1 MEEQEQ
7 PTGKQSDEP
16 TPKGDGPEPKKRPRK
31 RKADQA
37 DGNNRRNQRAR
48 ARVKAARDEDAAT
61 DQATQSGPTDTTMQR
76 RAHEV
81 RPVAEP
87 ARMKRRHWG
96 VILSLLLLVCAP
108 SGMTWWYLEERAT
121 DQYAS
126 TIGFSVRKEE
136 MGSAVEVL
144 GGITGMSSDS
154 SKDTD
159 ILYEFIQSQK
169 IVELIDKRLNLRALY
184 TVPYHH
190 DPIFALKPDASI
202 EELVAYW
209 DRMVKIFY
217 DGGNGLLEI
226 RVNAFDPQDAQT
238 IAQAIFE
245 ESSLMINRLSAIA
258 REDATRYAKI
268 ELDDAVQRLKE
279 TRQAITE
286 FRNRAQIVDPNAD
299 IQSQMGLLNTLQ
311 QQLASALIE
320 LDLLK
325 ETTRLTDPRIE
336 QASRKIAVIEAR
348 IADER
353 NKFSIGGSGGGE
365 AFATLVSEYEGLQV
379 EREFAEQSY
388 LAAQSAFNGARAEA
402 QRQSRYLAAFV
413 EPTLAETAQYP
424 QRLTLWG
431 LVTLFL
437 LVIWS
442 ILVLVY
448 YSIKDR
454 R

>member
-1 MEEQEQ
+1 
-7 PTGKQSDEP
+7 
-16 TPKGDGPEPKKRPRK
+16 
-31 RKADQA
+31 
-37 DGNNRRNQRAR
+37 
-48 ARVKAARDEDAAT
+48 
-61 DQATQSGPTDTTMQR
+61 
-76 RAHEV
+76 
-81 RPVAEP
+81 
-87 ARMKRRHWG
+87 MKLRHWG
-96 VILSLLLLVCAP
+96 VILSFLLMVCVP
-108 SGMTWWYLEERAT
+108 SGVTWWYLEERAA

-144 GGITGMSSDS
+144 GGITGLSSDS

-169 IVELIDKRLNLRALY
+169 IVELIDKRMDLRALY
-184 TVPYHH
+184 SVPYHH
-190 DPIFALKPDASI
+190 DPVFALKPDASI
-202 EELVAYW
+202 EDLVAYW

-226 RVNAFDPQDAQT
+226 RVNAFDPQDAQK
-238 IAQAIFE
+238 IAGAIFE

-268 ELDDAVQRLKE
+268 ELDEAVQRLKE

-325 ETTRLTDPRIE
+325 DTARQTDPRIE
-336 QASRKIAVIEAR
+336 QATRKIAVIEAR

-388 LAAQSAFNGARAEA
+388 LAAQSAYNGARAEA
-402 QRQSRYLAAFV
+402 QRQSRYLAAYV

-424 QRLTLWG
+424 QRLTLLG
-431 LVTLFL
+431 LVTLFIF
-437 LVIWS
+437 VIWS